1 MFIFGNDSAPLFQ
14 EDSQAKKVA
23 SELFDDDFVSCMDKN
38 VKELDDNLN
47 SYSSLTAANSQ
58 IRLNMVQ
65 KKNVKAFI
73 QWTWDQYRLG
83 IDPLLTLLSV
93 TNFTEYIKMFNHREE
108 FLRRSSTLTDAAKPE
123 HFKEKIK

>member
-1 MFIFGNDSAPLFQ
+1 MRAQETNPYPAQYSARPGANPPFKVAIVMFIFGNDSAPLFQ

-47 SYSSLTAANSQ
+47 SYSLLTAANSQ

-73 QWTWDQYRLG
+73 Q
-83 IDPLLTLLSV
+83 
-93 TNFTEYIKMFNHREE
+93 
-108 FLRRSSTLTDAAKPE
+108 
-123 HFKEKIK
+123 